1 MSSAPISRNGRVAL
15 TGRNSFSISADL
27 SGVEAMLDE
36 MADTAEAAARPAAQA
51 AAQVLYEAVLR
62 NVNGIRKVTGNL
74 AASIYQVYSQDD
86 SAPGKAVYHVS
97 WNHKKAPHG
106 HLVEWGHLQRYEY
119 YKGNDGKIRP
129 MVRPGMEGKKRPGS
143 RASQAEKD
151 AYWVPREGGPV
162 QVAARPF
169 IRPATVFFP
178 QAAEAA
184 EAELLRRING
194 GGEK

>member
-1 MSSAPISRNGRVAL
+1 MSSAPISRNGRTVL
-15 TGRNSFSISADL
+15 TGRKSFSISADL

-62 NVNGIRKVTGNL
+62 NVNSIRKVTGNL

-106 HLVEWGHLQRYEY
+106 HLVEWGHMQRYEY
-119 YKGNDGKIRP
+119 YKGNDGQIRP
-129 MVRPGMEGKKRPGS
+129 MVRPGMEGQRRPGR
-143 RASQAEKD
+143 RASQAQKD
-151 AYWVPREGGPV
+151 AYYVPREGGPV

-194 GGEK
+194 GGDK